1 VVVLVLI
8 LHSGNQRRRLRLSNS
23 RSFLLCSCPDIPH
36 KLSFPGRAFESRL
49 FGWSVVSHQLVARF
63 DEKAEISRIDGGNDP
78 PEADGGETNKA
89 ARQLMPLG
97 VGKRLQ
103 ELGVI
108 WSGPTI
114 VLRVMGEVDV

>member
-1 VVVLVLI
+1 
-8 LHSGNQRRRLRLSNS
+8 
-23 RSFLLCSCPDIPH
+23 
-36 KLSFPGRAFESRL
+36 
-49 FGWSVVSHQLVARF
+49 VARF

-108 WSGPTI
+108 CFEGD
-114 VLRVMGEVDV
+114 G